1 MTRLTSTCWWIILAL
16 WCTAVL
22 SPAITSISAF
32 TQLKEVGLVVT
43 EYQDF
48 LGDDSELHGRM
59 AAGYISTPVFNL
71 TDRTQA
77 ILALAATMVFVS
89 TRGKVFGFRSP
100 LNILN
105 GVILILLCGLSLW
118 IYFDVSPSM
127 NSAVEAYRVAA
138 AANDTQ
144 EAALTYKSMMIIH
157 ETSEPL
163 YGARAILVFIL
174 IIASGI
180 LSGTPKT
187 KTTQS

>member
-1 MTRLTSTCWWIILAL
+1 M
-16 WCTAVL
+16 

-43 EYQDF
+43 QYQEF
-48 LGDDSELHGRM
+48 LGDDPEPNGRM
-59 AAGYISTPVFNL
+59 AAGYISTPVFNM
-71 TDRTQA
+71 TDTAQA
-77 ILALAATMVFVS
+77 VLALAATILFVS
-89 TRGKVFGFRSP
+89 TRGNVFGFTSR
-100 LNILN
+100 LNTLN
-105 GVILILLCGLSLW
+105 GITLALLLGLCAW
-118 IYFDVSPSM
+118 IYFGISPSM
-127 NSAVEAYRVAA
+127 NSAVEAYRTAA

-187 KTTQS
+187 KTIQS